1 MTSHHADEPHMLTD
15 ADRREIRR
23 DIRALPP
30 LSDEALSDEAL
41 DGLAAVILDARE
53 QRAVAAHKRTTARH
67 STNESAA

>member
-1 MTSHHADEPHMLTD
+1 MTSHHADEPHVLTD
-15 ADRREIRR
+15 ADRRAIRR

-30 LSDEALSDEAL
+30 PSDEAL

-53 QRAVAAHKRTTARH
+53 QRAVAAHQRTTAGH